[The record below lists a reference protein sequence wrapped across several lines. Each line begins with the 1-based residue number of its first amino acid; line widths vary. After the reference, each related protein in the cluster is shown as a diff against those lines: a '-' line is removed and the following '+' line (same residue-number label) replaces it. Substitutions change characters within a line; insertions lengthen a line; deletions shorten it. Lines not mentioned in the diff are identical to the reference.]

1 MSLRHTE
8 VTGALEP
15 CGDQDHPDCGVRDVL
30 ERIGDKWTVLV
41 IAELSPGPRRFKA
54 IQRAIHS
61 ISQRMLTLTLRR
73 LERDGLVSRTV
84 VPTVPPQVTY
94 ALTARGRSLTQV
106 VQTLVEWAQAH
117 QLPIRESR
125 HSWDE
130 EEQRRLPQ

>member
-15 CGDQDHPDCGVRDVL
+15 CGSQDHPDCGIRDVL

-41 IAELSPGPRRFKA
+41 IAELSPGPGRFRQL
-54 IQRAIHS
+54 QRAVHG

-84 VPTVPPQVTY
+84 VATIPPQVTY
-94 ALTARGRSLTQV
+94 ALTARGQSLTQV
-106 VQTLVEWAQAH
+106 VQTLVTWAQAH
-117 QLPIRESR
+117 HGPIQKSR
-125 HSWDE
+125 RSWDE
-130 EEQRRLPQ
+130 DGQRAPQ